1 MNLQEIDKEL
11 TADLR
16 KEFASIKVPLSDD
29 LAVEK
34 IKQKVNEIPSLS
46 NEMKAGLVKI
56 IFARTRKE
64 LSILDEYIKDDEIC
78 EIMVIG
84 PDEVFIEKN
93 GDIIKTEKYF
103 GNEEELNEV
112 VRRIAGNV
120 RREINEMNP
129 ILDARLKDGSR
140 VNAVYSNISIK
151 GTSLT
156 IRKFPKKSITM
167 MELIRYGSI
176 SSDAADFLKD
186 LVAKKF
192 NIFISGGTSSGKT
205 TFLNALSNYI
215 PSKERVITIED
226 SAELQ
231 IKTIPNLISLEVRQA
246 NNKEIKI
253 TMKDLIKTS
262 LRMRPDRIIVGEVR
276 GDEVIDMVQAM
287 NTGHDGSLSTGHAN
301 SAEAM
306 LYRLEAM
313 FLQGIDFPVEAI
325 RSQLSEGIDII
336 VHLNRLSNGKRIVR
350 EIIEITGVRDGKITT
365 QKLFKR
371 DENGVLAR
379 TKNEIKN
386 EKY

>member
-1 MNLQEIDKEL
+1 MNLKEIDKEL

>member
-246 NNKEIKI
+246 NNKDIKI

>member
-1 MNLQEIDKEL
+1 MNLKEIDKEL

-246 NNKEIKI
+246 NNKDIKI